1 MRKRN
6 EIKNKLLKEI
16 GDTAISL
23 GGKAVGKCIIVGFY
37 DPKIPQALK
46 DEKKQYTYKNVCKRI
61 IFTKDE
67 STALPRIRK
76 KLT

>member
-1 MRKRN
+1 VDTMRKRN

-46 DEKKQYTYKNVCKRI
+46 DEKK
-61 IFTKDE
+61 
-67 STALPRIRK
+67 
-76 KLT
+76 

>member
-1 MRKRN
+1 MKKGN
-6 EIKNKLLKEI
+6 EIKKVI
-16 GDTAISL
+16 GNAAINL
-23 GGKAVGKCIIVGFY
+23 GGKAVGKCMIPGMF